1 VKRLSRKGGKVRLIA
16 ENPDYEP
23 IEPDEVSVLGK
34 VVAVLR
40 RV

>member
-1 VKRLSRKGGKVRLIA
+1 MKRLSRKGGKVRLLA
-16 ENPDYEP
+16 ENPAYDP
-23 IEPDEVSVLGK
+23 IEPEQMSVLGK